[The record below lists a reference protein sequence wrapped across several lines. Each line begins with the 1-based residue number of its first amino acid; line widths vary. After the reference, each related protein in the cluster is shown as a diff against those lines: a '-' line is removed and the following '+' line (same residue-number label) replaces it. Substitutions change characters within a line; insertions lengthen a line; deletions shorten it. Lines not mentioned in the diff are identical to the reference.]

1 MISTPLSTH
10 STILLSRM
18 SSTWIPGPVRSLPLS
33 PVMNLFVTP
42 PHVPAGDTPGRVGT
56 LDHLPPSQYPP
67 SPPPLSPA
75 PYYQPPQ
82 SPLRPPSQ
90 VYSTK
95 GRVVRQQPLPHP
107 PPVLWT
113 PPSEPPPRST
123 LPQNSTSALCGCLSV
138 STSGSHL
145 DGNQGLTNRVYG
157 VWLKSSTPQK
167 P

>member
-1 MISTPLSTH
+1 MP
-10 STILLSRM
+10 
-18 SSTWIPGPVRSLPLS
+18 STWIPGPICSLPLS
-33 PVMNLFVTP
+33 PVMNPFVTP
-42 PHVPAGDTPGRVGT
+42 PHVPASGTPGREGT
-56 LDHLPPSQYPP
+56 PSRLPPSQYPP

-75 PYYQPPQ
+75 PYYQPPL

-90 VYSTK
+90 VHSTK
-95 GRVVRQQPLPHP
+95 GRVVRQQPLHHP

-113 PPSEPPPRST
+113 PPSEPPPQSV
-123 LPQNSTSALCGCLSV
+123 LPQNSTSALCGCLNV

-145 DGNQGLTNRVYG
+145 DGNQGSTNRVYG